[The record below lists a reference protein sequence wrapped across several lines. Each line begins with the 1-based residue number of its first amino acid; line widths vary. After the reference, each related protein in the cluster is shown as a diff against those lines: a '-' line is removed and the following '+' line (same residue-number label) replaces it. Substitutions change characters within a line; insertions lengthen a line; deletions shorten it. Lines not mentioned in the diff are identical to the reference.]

1 MKTFNEFIGE
11 ADLAAW
17 WNKGRNT
24 RVPNETQASWKDLMR
39 DDRTQL
45 TRTDR
50 AFKAGAS
57 GVSGWRPLKAF
68 SPEMVKTG
76 PTPAVRQAFERP
88 VRTALKVGSQALRVA
103 NIAKTGSPLGI
114 AAAVLEPTPTS
125 SRDTPSTAVLP
136 PALKNKYAPKTVR

>member
-17 WNKGRNT
+17 WNKGRDA
-24 RVPNETQASWKDLMR
+24 RVPNESQASWRDLMR
-39 DDRTQL
+39 DDRKQL

-57 GVSGWRPLKAF
+57 GVEGWRPHKAF
-68 SPEMVKTG
+68 SPGMVKTG

-88 VRTALKVGSQALRVA
+88 VRTALRVGGAALRVA

-125 SRDTPSTAVLP
+125 SRDTPSTVVLP